1 MKTTEEIVNL
11 VSKALELCPI
21 KWVDI
26 NNYFVKFSY
35 NGTIFKIFN
44 DLSVVEVKDSCFART
59 LTAIFLELLLIKT
72 NRYEK

>member
-1 MKTTEEIVNL
+1 MKTTVEIVNL

-26 NNYFVKFSY
+26 NKDFVKFSY

-44 DLSVVEVKDSCFART
+44 DLSVEEVKDSCSAST
-59 LTAIFLELLLIKT
+59 LAAIYLELLLTKT